1 MMKAVS
7 IEDFKTIDL
16 MSQPQEDGPCITV
29 GIIATRKVPNS
40 LGSFPDFNQ
49 FTGKLDQAKKDL
61 RKSIFDTLKTVA
73 QRIKSGDIESTVER
87 TKVDDKI
94 FDRPHTLEEF
104 KRMWQA
110 LDMSH
115 VIVVSADERICIY
128 DGEKPDIE
136 AHAFYTVPQFA
147 CLLDLMDIFGARN
160 LLIFR
165 KGKEKGHEI

>member
-1 MMKAVS
+1 MMKAVG
-7 IEDFKTIDL
+7 IDDYKTIDL

-29 GIIATRKVPNS
+29 GIIATRKIPNS

-61 RKSIFDTLKTVA
+61 RLSIFDALKVVA
-73 QRIKSGDIESTVER
+73 KKIESGDIESSIESV
-87 TKVDDKI
+87 KVDDKI

-128 DGEKPDIE
+128 NGEQPDIE
-136 AHAFYTVPQFA
+136 ASAFYTVAQFA